1 MNSSKSK
8 RLTLYIFIAFAAG
21 IIFGWLAPEQA
32 SKMQPL
38 ADVFLRMIKMIIAP
52 LIFATL
58 TVGIAGHGDV
68 KNLGKIGLKTIIY
81 FEIATTLALI
91 IGIVM
96 ANVLKPGIGFSVEV
110 SSTSMALVEKM

>member
-1 MNSSKSK
+1 M
-8 RLTLYIFIAFAAG
+8 AFVLG
-21 IIFGWLAPEQA
+21 ILFGWLMPEQA

-68 KNLGKIGLKTIIY
+68 KNLGKIGLKTIVY

-96 ANVLKPGIGFSVEV
+96 E
-110 SSTSMALVEKM
+110 